1 MPTFRHF
8 CLAVSAVALLVGA
21 PGRSVASGGG
31 EMPIDTATPRIQ
43 PEHTAIGGY
52 LDGRLGVL
60 WPSYDRRFLLIA
72 FRVANGLRA
81 ASDADR
87 AALTAPP
94 DPVYRPPAIEIEVAM
109 NRWLTARRFAGATDP
124 AYDLVAGWRK
134 RAYYAYASN
143 CDPHAFT
150 MAARTLAARGQSHA
164 LETAQLQQ
172 WIAAQDSVF
181 SACDPDR
188 EDLPMP
194 ALEDGAPEWLV
205 RDRAYQTAALQFYR
219 HDFAAAQAAFEAI
232 AADTQSPWSE
242 WAGYLRARAWWRGTF
257 QSPEDYRRFTAE
269 TPDWPRH
276 AMFVALQR
284 AGEAKDPEVKQAAQE
299 LRDALT
305 TRFATKDALAA
316 HWRTATA
323 EEPPARVGDWVRDLQ
338 FIWAVASEAEL
349 TDDWIYDTRSL
360 QMSNYDAARDRAFAR
375 LRTRWDSQR
384 TPIVLASLLMAATPD
399 TPGISDLVAA
409 SHEIQAG
416 NPLHLHFAWQRARLA
431 LTAGRLDAT
440 RRELDSAAALLAAE
454 SMGTRQHFD
463 QLAMLAS
470 SSLDE
475 MGRHLV
481 RNPVA
486 AEDPWT
492 GYAQIRSDGAGPP
505 TLDDETALWLATRV
519 HGKDLLQL
527 AKNAA
532 LPVPVRQRLAGEAW
546 RWGALLP
553 DEALELAALGE
564 LVTLEPDAAVAAAL
578 PARRLGEL
586 RFLAA
591 RRLLNGQVPRLASA
605 SYGSGLAHFSSAT
618 ASESLTPA
626 SHWNLAP
633 AFYDVAQR
641 TIQTNAL
648 ATLAGSNETNWMG
661 KQILPWIAQHTDTA
675 DAPAILRQLVFASR
689 YGAKDTSTS
698 RQAFR
703 LLHKLYPDS
712 DEARETKYY
721 Y

>member
-1 MPTFRHF
+1 MFKSRMF
-8 CLAVSAVALLVGA
+8 CSIVSGVALLLVA
-21 PGRSVASGGG
+21 TSHCAASGGG
-31 EMPIDTATPRIQ
+31 EMPVDTATPRIQ
-43 PEHTAIGGY
+43 PEHAAIGGY

-72 FRVANGLRA
+72 FRVAGGLRA
-81 ASDADR
+81 VSAADR

-94 DPVYRPPAIEIEVAM
+94 DPVYRPPAVAIEEAM
-109 NRWLTARRFAGATDP
+109 KGWLAARRSAGAADP
-124 AYDLVAGWRK
+124 AYDLVAGWRE
-134 RAYYAYASN
+134 RAYFAYASN
-143 CDPHAFT
+143 CEPHAFT

-164 LETAQLQQ
+164 LETAELQQ

-181 SACDPDR
+181 SVCEPDR
-188 EDLPMP
+188 ETLPMP

-205 RDRAYQTAALQFYR
+205 RDRAYQNAALQFYR
-219 HDFAAAQAAFEAI
+219 HDFAAAGAAFEAI
-232 AADTQSPWSE
+232 AADPHSPWNE
-242 WAGYLRARAWWRGTF
+242 WAGYLRVRAWWRDTF
-257 QSPEDYRRFTAE
+257 RAPEDYRRFMAE
-269 TPDWPRH
+269 VPDWTGH
-276 AMFVALQR
+276 AMFAALQR
-284 AGEAKDPEVKQAAQE
+284 ASDAKDPAVRQAAAE

-316 HWRTATA
+316 HWRIATA

-360 QMSNYDAARDRAFAR
+360 QVSNDEAARNQAFAR

-399 TPGISDLVAA
+399 TPELSDLVAA
-409 SHEIQAG
+409 SRESRPG
-416 NPLHLHFAWQRARLA
+416 DPLHLHVAWQRARLA
-431 LTAGRLDAT
+431 LTAGRLDEA
-440 RRELDSAAALLAAE
+440 RRELDGLDTLLAEE
-454 SMGTRQHFD
+454 SLGTRQHFD
-463 QLAMLAS
+463 QLAMLAA
-470 SSLDE
+470 SSLDVLA
-475 MGRHLV
+475 RHLV
-481 RNPVA
+481 RHPVA

-492 GYAQIRSDGAGPP
+492 GYAQIRPDGAGPP

-564 LVTLEPDAAVAAAL
+564 LVTLEPDAAVTAAL
-578 PARRLGEL
+578 TARRLGEL

-605 SYGSGLAHFSSAT
+605 GYGNGLTHFSSAA

-648 ATLAGSNETNWMG
+648 ATLAGSNETTWMG

-689 YGAKDTSTS
+689 YGAKDTPTS

-703 LLHKLYPDS
+703 LLHRLYPDS